1 MTHDPRRPRPFAWL
15 ALCLGIACLSAC
27 DVAPAPEDVR
37 AELLRKLPATLH
49 ERDGWARDI
58 QAAFAAQNLQPSSAN
73 LCAVLAVVE
82 QESGYRADPPVPGLA
97 RIARAEI
104 DRRAERLRIPTFMVE
119 AGLRFRSADGRTYAQ
134 RIQGLR
140 TEQEL
145 SALFEEMTRRVPMG
159 RRLFA
164 RFNPVRTGGPM
175 QVRIDFAQ
183 RHLRDYP
190 YPLDGSVRGEVFS
203 RRGGLYF
210 GIKHLL
216 GYPAD
221 YQAPLYRF
229 ADFNAGW
236 YASRNAAFQQAAAI
250 AKLEIFFGEARH
262 DWETSDPSARSFP
275 RPYYWHG
282 NEPDLNAAFLFAQL
296 GRPDLTQEWARWVID
311 TIYNDQPDGVPGND
325 DGGTMGAWY
334 VFASLGLYPIAGTD
348 RYIVSAP
355 IFEQARITVG
365 GHELVIV
372 AAGAPGRRRARGQRR
387 VAQQPGLLYT
397 SPSPR
402 D

>member
-134 RIQGLR
+134 RIQALR

-250 AKLEIFFGEARH
+250 ASGTRLARDGDLLTPGAPIDRPGATEAALRAIAPQLGMDAAGIRAALASGDAAGFADTALYRRVFALADGKGAGRPVARARVPDIALASPKISRKLTTVWFASRVEARWKH
-262 DWETSDPSARSFP
+262 CMAR
-275 RPYYWHG
+275 
-282 NEPDLNAAFLFAQL
+282 
-296 GRPDLTQEWARWVID
+296 
-311 TIYNDQPDGVPGND
+311 
-325 DGGTMGAWY
+325 
-334 VFASLGLYPIAGTD
+334 
-348 RYIVSAP
+348 
-355 IFEQARITVG
+355 
-365 GHELVIV
+365 
-372 AAGAPGRRRARGQRR
+372 
-387 VAQQPGLLYT
+387 
-397 SPSPR
+397 
-402 D
+402 